1 MAANEICWVFR
12 AIEKRKVLTFGTMGK
27 KKTTK
32 SAGREIT
39 FKAEK
44 KLFAELSRKHT
55 KDPVRRDAELL
66 FRAITIVTFYA
77 SRHAYKN
84 QQSNTAY
91 HIEGSVK
98 NPFLEK
104 IHRSSV
110 WVFDGM
116 AILQQLKLCDVA
128 SFGDLAQL
136 IFAKIVASQYRSQ

>member
-12 AIEKRKVLTFGTMGK
+12 AIEKRKVLTFGTMRK

-77 SRHAYKN
+77 SWHAYKN
-84 QQSNTAY
+84 QQSNTASSY
-91 HIEGSVK
+91 RRLGKHKK
-98 NPFLEK
+98 NPCKQKMFEK
-104 IHRSSV
+104 KYTQTNL
-110 WVFDGM
+110 F
-116 AILQQLKLCDVA
+116 
-128 SFGDLAQL
+128 
-136 IFAKIVASQYRSQ
+136 